1 MSINL
6 SDYPHSGIFID
17 ENNNSVVDRPAPQEA
32 IINFIPGFSKKGT
45 VFNRPVLVNTKSDR
59 NKYFGDID
67 RSLEKKGSFF
77 HRTIEIALQTGPVWA
92 MNVLKTTSLD
102 KLNYQSVS
110 LAAQYDND
118 SVNLRQYDDFFN
130 KAGFWQRDTESFLF
144 FAASSQRMMHF
155 TNLGDG
161 AASIFMFKSPAAG
174 FNLTAEIWYGGV
186 DKVPTWMNKNDFISD
201 YMVRV
206 VIVKG
211 NWNDYTALAADSYY
225 AKYFTAAGIRKGMVD
240 AFVRDRAVTLLGLYD
255 GSLIPYFQDGN
266 KRNIFIESLINTDTD
281 RTGIFCS
288 FDTDKVETDF
298 PNGKVDIIGQT
309 LVDVN
314 KSKINFM
321 SYQDTIEEID
331 TYPETNLDTLGN
343 VIGVGSITTRTT
355 ANTNGRTTG
364 IVSSTSGLTTNAPS
378 ITLTST
384 SGTATINNT
393 ILNLTTAT
401 YNLTAV
407 PTPGANSAYR
417 IDALYVDQNGAVA
430 VAQGT
435 VFNGVYGLSE
445 SSAVTGGLTYPAS
458 MPNNAIVFGYM
469 FRNVTGAGSGA
480 TFNATVGSGAVTA
493 VTVNAAGTGYAPNTA
508 YNLTI
513 GGPGTGAVVVATT
526 NGAGIFV
533 NGGIVISNGGTGYS
547 SATATLPSAILASN
561 TYVPVAVNGSG
572 YVPLVVGT
580 TGTDDIQVQATGN
593 NVLDIIFYQTATA
606 TKGNYKAWRR
616 VLFFEELATKKILN
630 NSVIIDNTGAKVDL
644 SAAMWTDNYTAGS
657 GDKRITL
664 TVGVGVNIRTA
675 PAAGNLVFHYSDNEF
690 ALTSPFVS
698 GNLLGF
704 ETRAAVTG
712 TSGYGVASK
721 LSAFYQ
727 DFYNGRISSG
737 DYFYTKAIAATTS
750 LRFVHYTNTAYPNS
764 VGDYII
770 MSSADAAT
778 LGIGAGTNN
787 KHILIQ
793 SHPANAGDFLLTD
806 GETSAGS
813 VFAPG
818 LVADSYLAGGQVAF
832 KSNNL
837 VSTYTTAVAT
847 DVYDYDAKLYLKMY
861 MVGSNLK
868 ADFMAD
874 NTLTTSGNIP
884 SGLLSINTTLNV
896 YSGEAAYTQTLEI
909 EQHGSYTITDTK
921 FLIDAV
927 RYPEVKVG
935 DYVKAYIDSGA
946 LQPGE
951 YPKKF
956 ARILKKQAW
965 SGNTANNVN
974 YQEITTDVKVDIDI
988 FGNDFQTT
996 RYTTLED
1003 YIDTYKAITLGGFVT
1018 QSTSWPDGSEAR
1030 QSEIL
1035 DVIGKNT
1042 SLYNAIVNKNK
1053 FSFRYL
1059 VDSFGLGLT
1068 AFSKQQLAD
1077 ITGKRKNCI
1086 SFLNMPS
1093 AKSFKQSTNPSFIN
1107 TDGTLNTEYVKMGG
1121 NPESNPAFLYS
1132 FAQGSGRDDGR
1143 DTSGYFFP
1151 YITVTDNGR
1160 PLSFP
1165 PAVFAMNTYMRK
1177 NNSKISGI
1185 YNHTIAA
1192 GVSDGKIQG
1201 IGDTEMD
1208 IDSEFDLKN
1217 FYQMGA
1223 NPIVFSKNDGFYLAT
1238 EWTAS
1243 LTPLSS
1249 LSYLHS
1255 REVLID
1261 LENELYAM
1269 LLKYNYKFNTV
1280 AIRAKIKR
1288 EADEICQRFVDRSAL
1303 YAYENV
1309 INETNNTPTLIDAQV
1324 GLLETN
1330 IEIVKGLAI
1339 IVNQINVYPTGALGT
1354 STGFSA

>member
-32 IINFIPGFSKKGT
+32 IINFVPGFSKKGT
-45 VFNRPVLVNTKSDR
+45 VFNRPVLVKTKTDR
-59 NKYFGDID
+59 NKYFGEID
-67 RSLEKKGSFF
+67 RSLEKKHSFF
-77 HRTIEIALQTGPVWA
+77 HRTIETALQTGPVWA
-92 MNVLKTTSLD
+92 MNILKTNSLD
-102 KLNYQSVS
+102 QLNYQSIS

-118 SVNLRQYDDFFN
+118 TVSTRVYDDFFN

-144 FAASSQRMMHF
+144 FAASTQRMIHF
-155 TNLGDG
+155 TNLGDSPV
-161 AASIFMFKSPAAG
+161 SIFMYKSPLAG
-174 FNLTAEIWYGGV
+174 FNLTAEVWYGGV
-186 DKVPTWMNKNDFISD
+186 DKVPTWINKNDFISD

-206 VIVKG
+206 VVVKG

-225 AKYFTAAGIRKGMVD
+225 AKYFTSAGIRKGMVD
-240 AFVRDRAVTLLGLYD
+240 SFVRDRAVTLLGSYD
-255 GSLIPYFQDGN
+255 GSLIPYFQDNN

-281 RTGIFCS
+281 RTGVFCS
-288 FDTDKVETDF
+288 YDIDKVETDY
-298 PNGKVDIIGQT
+298 PNGKVDMIGQT
-309 LVDVN
+309 LVDIN

-331 TYPETNLDTLGN
+331 GYPETGLDTLGN
-343 VIGVGSITTRTT
+343 VTGIGTITTRTST
-355 ANTNGRTTG
+355 KTNGRTTG
-364 IVSSTSGLTTNAPS
+364 IVSATSGLTTSTPTV
-378 ITLTST
+378 TLTST

-393 ILNLTTAT
+393 ILDVVTTASV
-401 YNLTAV
+401 LTAV
-407 PTPGANSAYR
+407 PVPGANSAYR
-417 IDALYVDQNGAVA
+417 IDTLYIDQAGTIA

-435 VFNGVYGLSE
+435 VYNAAYGSNE
-445 SSAVTGGLTYPAS
+445 ATAVSGGLTYPAS

-469 FRNVTGAGSGA
+469 FRNVVGTGSGA
-480 TFNATVGSGAVTA
+480 TFNIVAAAGPVTS
-493 VTVNAAGTGYAPNTA
+493 VTVNAAGSGYAPNTA
-508 YNLTI
+508 YILTVT
-513 GGPGTGAVVVATT
+513 GAGTGAIITATT
-526 NGAGIFV
+526 NGSGVFT
-533 NGGIVISNGGTGYS
+533 NGGIVITNAGSGYS
-547 SATATLPSAILASN
+547 GATCTLPSNLLYAN
-561 TYVPVAVNGSG
+561 TYVPVAVDGSG
-572 YVPLVVGT
+572 YVPLVIGT
-580 TGTDDIQVQATGN
+580 GGSDDIQVQASAN
-593 NVLDIIFYQTATA
+593 NVLDMIFYQTATA

-630 NSVIIDNTGAKVDL
+630 NSVIIDNAGAKVDL
-644 SAAMWTDNYTAGS
+644 TSALWTDNYTAGT

-664 TVGVGVNIRTA
+664 TVGTGVNIRTS
-675 PAAGNLVFHYSDNEF
+675 PAGGNFVFHYTDNEF
-690 ALTSPFVS
+690 TLTSPFVS

-704 ETRAAVTG
+704 ETRSTVTG
-712 TSGYGVASK
+712 TSGYGVTAK
-721 LSAFYQ
+721 LSDFYL
-727 DFYNGRISSG
+727 DFYNGRINSG
-737 DYFYTKAIAATTS
+737 DYFYTKMLSATTS
-750 LRFVHYTNTAYPNS
+750 LRFVHYSNLAYPNS

-770 MSSADAAT
+770 MSAADAST
-778 LGIGAGTNN
+778 LGIGIGSNN

-793 SHPANAGDFLLTD
+793 SHPVNAGDYLLTD
-806 GETSAGS
+806 GEGTAGS

-818 LVADSYLAGGQVAF
+818 LVADSYLTGSNIAF
-832 KSNNL
+832 KASNL
-837 VSTYTTAVAT
+837 VSTYTTALAT

-861 MVGSNLK
+861 FVGSNLK

-874 NTLTTSGNIP
+874 NTLTTIGNIP
-884 SGLLSINTTLNV
+884 SSLLSINTTLNV
-896 YSGEAAYTQTLEI
+896 YSGEAAFTQTLEI

-935 DYVKAYIDSGA
+935 DYVKAYIDSPS

-974 YQEITTDVKVDIDI
+974 YQEITTDVKVDIEI
-988 FGNDFQTT
+988 FGSDYQTT
-996 RYTTLED
+996 RYTTIED
-1003 YIDTYKAITLGGFVT
+1003 YVDTYKAISLGGFVS
-1018 QSTSWPDGSEAR
+1018 QSTSWPDGTEAR

-1035 DVIGKNT
+1035 DVIGKGT

-1086 SFLNMPS
+1086 GFINMPS

-1107 TDGTLNTEYVKMGG
+1107 TDGTLNIEYVKMGG

-1143 DTSGYFFP
+1143 DTVGYFFP
-1151 YITVTDNGR
+1151 YVTVTDNGR
-1160 PLSFP
+1160 PLMFP

-1192 GVSDGKIQG
+1192 GITDGKILG
-1201 IGDTEMD
+1201 IGDVEMD
-1208 IDSEFDLKN
+1208 IDSEFDLKH
-1217 FYQMGA
+1217 FYEMGG
-1223 NPIVFSKNDGFYLAT
+1223 NPITYASNTFYIAT
-1238 EWTAS
+1238 EFTAS
-1243 LTPLSS
+1243 ISPASS

-1303 YAYENV
+1303 YAYENI

-1339 IVNQINVYPTGALGT
+1339 IVNQINVFGSGALGT
-1354 STGFSA
+1354 STGFAA